1 MKGKVVVCVAGMPG
15 AGKAVVVEVA
25 KELGFG
31 IVVMGD
37 EVREETKRLDLEPTP
52 ENVGKIMLKMREEGG
67 PAVVAKRCIPKIEGQ
82 KSKAVIVDGV
92 RSIYEADEFRRYFP
106 SFKLVAIHAS
116 PETRFTRLF
125 KRKRS
130 DDPASWET
138 FLERD
143 WRELHVGVG
152 DVIASSDVM
161 LVNEGQRTA
170 FKTEISKFLKGVIRI
185 GRSKGTSRS

>member
-15 AGKAVVVEVA
+15 AGKAVVVEAA

-31 IVVMGD
+31 IVIMGD

-67 PAVVAKRCIPKIEGQ
+67 PAVVAKRCIPRIEGQ

-92 RSIYEADEFRRYFP
+92 RSIYEADEFRRHFP
-106 SFKLVAIHAS
+106 KFKLVAIHAS
-116 PETRFTRLF
+116 PETRFKRLF

-161 LVNEGQRTA
+161 IVNEGRRTA
-170 FKTEISKFLKGVIRI
+170 FKAEISKFLKGVIRV
-185 GRSKGTSRS
+185 GRSKGASQS